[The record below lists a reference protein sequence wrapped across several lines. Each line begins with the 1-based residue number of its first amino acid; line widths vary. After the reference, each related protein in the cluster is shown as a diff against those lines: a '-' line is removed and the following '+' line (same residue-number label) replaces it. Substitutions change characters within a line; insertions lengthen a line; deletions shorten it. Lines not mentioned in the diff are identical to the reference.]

1 MSIRFGTYTE
11 FQSPPG
17 ADHHKLIWDHIEVGV
32 QADQLGYEVF
42 CCLEHPWFEKF
53 AVMTDPLQLFTLMS
67 QRAPNLRFRALCH
80 TLPFHNPMVLAGQIA
95 LADNLLNG
103 RYEVGVGRGHAWLQ
117 EHANIPLAENVERYP
132 ECLDI
137 VLGLL
142 EHETFSF
149 EGKFYTVKEMRMVP
163 RPLQKP
169 YPPIWQVGTS
179 SKWVE
184 RAVKNGWGIALGGP
198 APNIAFEQPIEQYH
212 AACEGFGVASN
223 FAYTKAVYLDE
234 DDGKAVEEGREG
246 LVNFIHYNVSPTDSL
261 DRTPEGK
268 QKLMDARYEFYAA
281 DDFPNTRNLSYEQLL
296 EFEIVYAGS
305 PAKIAEQ
312 LVDLLDRFRFDEFLL
327 IAQYG
332 GVKRWQAMKTQEL
345 FMTGV
350 APKLREAAA
359 KMQKKTAVPVG

>member
-1 MSIRFGTYTE
+1 
-11 FQSPPG
+11 
-17 ADHHKLIWDHIEVGV
+17 
-32 QADQLGYEVF
+32 
-42 CCLEHPWFEKF
+42 
-53 AVMTDPLQLFTLMS
+53 
-67 QRAPNLRFRALCH
+67 
-80 TLPFHNPMVLAGQIA
+80 
-95 LADNLLNG
+95 
-103 RYEVGVGRGHAWLQ
+103 
-117 EHANIPLAENVERYP
+117 
-132 ECLDI
+132 
-137 VLGLL
+137 
-142 EHETFSF
+142 
-149 EGKFYTVKEMRMVP
+149 MVP